1 MAGPGAGPRSG
12 AGLDD
17 DAPLSPRDAL
27 AVLEAQQD
35 RVSRSLEVDVP
46 VILGA
51 WGVTWLVGF
60 GLAYLASAA
69 HPVVSWWLAGPV
81 IGVLNVAAMIVSF
94 GLPARSGR
102 GIEGPSRQVTSMYM
116 WAWILALG
124 AVTAVNAG
132 LVHQGLPARLAPLLW
147 PASSALAVGLLF
159 LGAGFLYRDR
169 IHYGLGAW
177 ILVTG
182 AASVF
187 AGFPGNFAVL
197 SLAGGG
203 GFLAAALPYALSRRR
218 SPA

>member
-69 HPVVSWWLAGPV
+69 HPVVSWWLARPV

-94 GLPARSGR
+94 GLPAGERPGDR
-102 GIEGPSRQVTSMYM
+102 GPVVAGHVDVHVGVD
-116 WAWILALG
+116 AGLG
-124 AVTAVNAG
+124 GVTAVNAG
-132 LVHQGLPARLAPLLW
+132 LQSTRGCPGGWRRCCGPPARPSRSACCSSAPVPVPGPDPLRPGRVDPGDRRGQRVRGLP
-147 PASSALAVGLLF
+147 G
-159 LGAGFLYRDR
+159 
-169 IHYGLGAW
+169 
-177 ILVTG
+177 
-182 AASVF
+182 
-187 AGFPGNFAVL
+187 
-197 SLAGGG
+197 
-203 GFLAAALPYALSRRR
+203 
-218 SPA
+218 